1 LRQRWKVGVATNR
14 FLAEVL
20 ASAEPDDGN
29 GKREQCAK
37 EGAERSVRS
46 PLAGHQRPP
55 LTRSRRANA
64 SNWIEVPAL
73 AARAKDRGSLTIRAV
88 HRSEFITLLGGWECS
103 ISAVIRV
110 RAGSKPESCKVR
122 QPRPQY
128 LSR

>member
-1 LRQRWKVGVATNR
+1 MPSALPSSLRQRWKVGVATNR

-73 AARAKDRGSLTIRAV
+73 AARAKDRDWHMDKDRRGIAIGIALGIALPTALCLLLLALSFLTIP
-88 HRSEFITLLGGWECS
+88 G
-103 ISAVIRV
+103 
-110 RAGSKPESCKVR
+110 
-122 QPRPQY
+122 Y
-128 LSR
+128 